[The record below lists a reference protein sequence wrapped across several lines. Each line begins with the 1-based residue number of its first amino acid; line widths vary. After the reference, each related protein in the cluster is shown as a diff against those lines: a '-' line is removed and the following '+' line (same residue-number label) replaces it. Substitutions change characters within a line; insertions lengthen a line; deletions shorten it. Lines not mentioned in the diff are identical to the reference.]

1 MKFRSDDVIIDL
13 LLTTG
18 ILRMEEEQMLKSVAS
33 HGKG

>member
-1 MKFRSDDVIIDL
+1 MEFRSANVIIDL

-18 ILRMEEEQMLKSVAS
+18 ILHMEEEQMLESVAS